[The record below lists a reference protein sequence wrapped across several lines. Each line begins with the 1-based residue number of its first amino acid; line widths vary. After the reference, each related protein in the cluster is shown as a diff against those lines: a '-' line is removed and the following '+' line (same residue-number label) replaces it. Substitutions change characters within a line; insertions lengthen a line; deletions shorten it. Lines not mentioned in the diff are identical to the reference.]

1 MSVTIHL
8 IRSTERY
15 VSFKIIQSN
24 TSAGIALSE
33 LSCLTHVCIT
43 RWDLCPRSV
52 FVFDP
57 EWMIVEILI
66 EIKTKFSRILVDQS
80 KLVAPEEGLV
90 SK

>member
-33 LSCLTHVCIT
+33 LSRLTHVT
-43 RWDLCPRSV
+43 RRDLRPQSV

-90 SK
+90 SE